1 MAQNTRLQVDPCSSA
16 FVRVSPRANNRL
28 FPLVGTVSSL
38 LVLTL
43 VSGAAVAQSE
53 NSSRNSDL
61 IEILRAEDR
70 RPTDVQGIEPIL
82 IRLDTN
88 DSTLQRFAVRAL
100 GRLER
105 PELVRY
111 IAPLLAAKWATVRA
125 AAANALAQAVF
136 RGQAER
142 AHAPLAGRLAVE
154 TDPAVRGA
162 LVQALGRLPYESP
175 QVIREVERLLVDV
188 SVPNAARDIDAVP
201 SSTLLGVARGL
212 ESLLRRNRS
221 SHAPSDRTVARLHE
235 LARFEGSARVRRLSI
250 SALTSSRRISSE
262 AVQTAERDRDA
273 QVQRLNMVALRMVN
287 DLDGSPRILARAV
300 ETGIASVRYE
310 ALQTFASVRTSPICV
325 PIIRATADADP
336 QVALL
341 AIDLLGGCGDDPN
354 TLETLSAVMAELS
367 DAHTTSW
374 HAPAHALVA
383 LATVSPADA
392 ASQLDA
398 FARTG
403 VWQVRMYA
411 GRAATE
417 LRSTSVLRQLA
428 NDQHHNVREA
438 AIRGLV
444 QVGGHQHDSTY
455 VAALEADDYQLL
467 LTAARALEGS
477 LRGST
482 AVSSLL
488 KVLKR
493 ITGQRRETSRDTRVA
508 LLDRIGEFGSSANI
522 ADLESLVR
530 DFDPVIAAQV
540 AEILTKWTG
549 TAHAADAQPLSPTLF
564 PTLQELRALESATA
578 IIEMRGG
585 GRIELRLLPFDAPT
599 NAARFARLV
608 RAGYFDGLTFHR
620 VVPNFVLQGGSPGA
634 NEYAGDGPYTRD
646 ELTTRSHLR
655 GTVGLSTRGR
665 DTGDAQIFIHL
676 IDNVRLDHN
685 YTIFAEV
692 VNGMDVVDRLLEGAV
707 IERVRILR

>member
-1 MAQNTRLQVDPCSSA
+1 M
-16 FVRVSPRANNRL
+16 NNRL

-43 VSGAAVAQSE
+43 VPGTALAQSE
-53 NSSRNSDL
+53 NSSRDSDL
-61 IEILRAEDR
+61 MEILRAEDR

-82 IRLDTN
+82 LHLNTN

-111 IAPLLAAKWATVRA
+111 IAPLLAAEWVTVRA
-125 AAANALAQAVF
+125 EAANAVAQSVF
-136 RGQAER
+136 RGDAER

-162 LVQALGRLPYESP
+162 LTQALGRLPYESP
-175 QVIREVERLLVDV
+175 QVMREVERLLVDV
-188 SVPNAARDIDAVP
+188 SVPNAARDIDEVP
-201 SSTLLGVARGL
+201 SYTLLGVARGL

-235 LARFEGSARVRRLSI
+235 LARFERSARVRRLSI
-250 SALTSSRRISSE
+250 SALTSSGRPSLDAVLFATTDRDREVRRLASVASRAVDELPGRSE
-262 AVQTAERDRDA
+262 AFERA
-273 QVQRLNMVALRMVN
+273 M
-287 DLDGSPRILARAV
+287 LDGVPR
-300 ETGIASVRYE
+300 VRYE
-310 ALQTFASVRTSPICV
+310 GWRAVGSVPSRRCNGLQVALF
-325 PIIRATADADP
+325 DEDP
-336 QVALL
+336 HIALL
-341 AIDLLGGCGDDPN
+341 AIDRLGDCGEDASAI
-354 TLETLSAVMAELS
+354 EVLSGIVDGSWKLHVA
-367 DAHTTSW
+367 SW
-374 HAPAHALVA
+374 HAPAHALVS
-383 LATVSPADA
+383 LAKVSAADA
-392 ASQLDA
+392 ASRLDA
-398 FARTG
+398 FANDR

-411 GRAATE
+411 ARAATE
-417 LRSTSVLRQLA
+417 LQSTSVLRQLA
-428 NDQHHNVREA
+428 NDEHHNVREA

-477 LRGST
+477 PRGTT

-488 KVLKR
+488 NALKR
-493 ITGQRRETSRDTRVA
+493 ITGQRRETTRDTRVA

-522 ADLESLVR
+522 ADLKPLVR
-530 DFDPVIAAQV
+530 DFDPVVAAQA

-549 TAHAADAQPLSPTLF
+549 TVHAADAQPLPRTLF
-564 PTLQELRALESATA
+564 PTLQELRALESAAA
-578 IIEMRGG
+578 IVELRDG
-585 GRIELRLLPFDAPT
+585 GRIELRLFPFDAPT
-599 NAARFARLV
+599 NAARFARLA

-665 DTGDAQIFIHL
+665 DTGDAQIFINL
-676 IDNVRLDHN
+676 VDNVRLDHN

-692 VNGMDVVDRLLEGAV
+692 VNGMDVVDSVREGAV
-707 IERVRILR
+707 IERIRILR